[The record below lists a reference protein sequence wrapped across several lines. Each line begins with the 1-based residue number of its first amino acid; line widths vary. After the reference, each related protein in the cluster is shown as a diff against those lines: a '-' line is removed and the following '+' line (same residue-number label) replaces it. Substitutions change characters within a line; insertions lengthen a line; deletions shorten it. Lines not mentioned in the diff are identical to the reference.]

1 MSKTTMV
8 KRFETKMSKNR
19 LGMGIGGLV
28 AGTLTGVLA
37 VAETICRVDL
47 IVTFLGVTPLAIY
60 FGVTT
65 TALMLLTIGLMFSK
79 STQKHR

>member
-19 LGMGIGGLV
+19 LRMGIGRLV

-37 VAETICRVDL
+37 VAETICRIDL